1 VSKLGVVM
9 VTYRAGDRV
18 AASLGAL
25 ADARDRLPPEHELL
39 AVIVDNA
46 SGDGTVD
53 RVRERAPWADLVA
66 LRANRGFAAGC
77 NVGIGRAAHA
87 EVIVLLNPDVEVASD
102 FLARVASLEWPPD
115 VAARGP
121 AILDGRGQVE
131 QSARG
136 FPRART
142 ALLGRTSL
150 LARIR
155 PASPL
160 LREELLAD
168 PGAGARPVD
177 WVSGACLIAPAQRFG
192 AVGPLDEGYFMYWED
207 ADWCRRAHAMGYS
220 VVYEP
225 QLTVTHH
232 QGSSSRHRSMAAT
245 IAFHRSALR
254 YWRKHMARS
263 PASTALAGAALSMRC
278 AFKLAAVAIG
288 AAAARVRPT
297 RSAR

>member
-1 VSKLGVVM
+1 M

-18 AASLGAL
+18 AASLAAL

-39 AVIVDNA
+39 AVVVDNA

-53 RVRERAPWADLVA
+53 RVRERAPWAELVA

-77 NVGIGRAAHA
+77 NVGIGRAASA
-87 EVIVLLNPDVEVASD
+87 EVIVLLNPDVEVATD
-102 FLARVASLEWPPD
+102 FLARLAVLEWPAD

-121 AILDGRGQVE
+121 AVLDAHGQVE

-150 LARIR
+150 LARTR

-168 PGAGARPVD
+168 PGAGPRPVD

-192 AVGPLDEGYFMYWED
+192 TVGLLDEGYFMYWED

-220 VVYEP
+220 ILYEP

-232 QGSSSRHRSMAAT
+232 QGSSSRQRSVATT

-254 YWRKHMARS
+254 YWRKHVARS
-263 PASTALAGAALSMRC
+263 PGSTALAGAALSVRC
-278 AFKLAAVAIG
+278 AARLAAVAIR
-288 AAAARVRPT
+288 AAAARARARRPGP
-297 RSAR
+297 